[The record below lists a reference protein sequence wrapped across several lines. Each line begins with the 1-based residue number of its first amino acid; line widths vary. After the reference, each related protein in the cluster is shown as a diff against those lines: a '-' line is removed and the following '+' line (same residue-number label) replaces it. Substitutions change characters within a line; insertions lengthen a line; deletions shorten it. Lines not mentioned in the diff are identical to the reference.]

1 MFITSLYLS
10 ATTYSWFSVNR
21 IVYISNL
28 NIKVEANGGIEISA
42 DAVNW
47 DTTLLEENIINAKDT
62 YTNNTNQIPF
72 SMEPVST
79 GKNVTNGKLEMFYGY
94 TENIES
100 NYLLMAERSIEQQG
114 YGEDSDGKF
123 MAFDLFLKTS
133 TDTRLYLSN
142 ESFVKYEGDNP
153 GVENSIRFAFLVE
166 GNVSSDTDYK
176 TIQNL
181 NGATSSSTYIWEP
194 NYDVHTEGGIKN
206 AKEVYGIN
214 VSKSNNKEIL
224 YDGLVAN
231 ITKNDKI
238 LIEDANNKNHPDK
251 FKKVNVDYLTSSN
264 FENNIEVFSL
274 KSGITKVR
282 VYIWIEG
289 QDVDCENNSAVGDVE
304 FNFQFTTNPS

>member
-10 ATTYSWFSVNR
+10 ATTYSWFSTNR
-21 IVYISNL
+21 IVYISDL
-28 NIKVEANGGIEISA
+28 NIKVQANGGIEISA
-42 DAVNW
+42 DAINW
-47 DTTLLEENIINAKDT
+47 DNTLLEENIINAKDT
-62 YTNNTNQIPF
+62 YQNNTNQLPF

-100 NYLLMAERSIEQQG
+100 DYLLMAERSIEEQG
-114 YGEDSDGKF
+114 YGEDSKGKF
-123 MAFDLFLKTS
+123 MAFDIFLKTP

-142 ESFVKYEGDNP
+142 ESYVKYEGDNP
-153 GVENSIRFAFLVE
+153 GVENSVRFAFLIE
-166 GNVSSDTDYK
+166 GNVPSDTDYR

-181 NGATSSSTYIWEP
+181 DNATSSSTYIWEP

-214 VSKSNNKEIL
+214 VSKSNNKEIS

-238 LIEDANNKNHPDK
+238 LLSKN
-251 FKKVNVDYLTSSN
+251 FRIFGGFVLCR
-264 FENNIEVFSL
+264 
-274 KSGITKVR
+274 ITYVLR
-282 VYIWIEG
+282 LWNAS
-289 QDVDCENNSAVGDVE
+289 Q
-304 FNFQFTTNPS
+304 QRHLPMLL